1 MDDITIVN
9 SNMSS
14 AASTLQ
20 NRCARPPLPPATR
33 SPMSLRQDDLI
44 QLRQKHKLKSMN
56 SNYMNSASNS
66 CDVAVIYSSRC
77 QVSGEWAQFISA
89 LMKQQGHKEVTLQC
103 IESDLLGELFSNFC
117 QNISERC
124 SN

>member
-1 MDDITIVN
+1 
-9 SNMSS
+9 MSS

-20 NRCARPPLPPATR
+20 NRARPPLPPATR

-44 QLRQKHKLKSMN
+44 QLRQKHKLKTMN
-56 SNYMNSASNS
+56 SNYMNANS

-89 LMKQQGHKEVTLQC
+89 LMKQQGHKEVTLQS
-103 IESDLLGELFSNFC
+103 IESDLLGK
-117 QNISERC
+117 
-124 SN
+124 